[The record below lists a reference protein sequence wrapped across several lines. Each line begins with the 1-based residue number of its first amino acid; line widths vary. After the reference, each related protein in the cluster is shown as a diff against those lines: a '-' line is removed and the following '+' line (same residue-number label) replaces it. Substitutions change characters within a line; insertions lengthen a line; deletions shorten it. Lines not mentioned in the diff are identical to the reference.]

1 MTLPKNLHI
10 YVGLS
15 ALLILIILP
24 EHYFSTKPDDI
35 SFCIHVRTF
44 GIECPG
50 CGFTRAT
57 YNFLH
62 LNFKKAIS
70 LNPTVIFIFPI
81 IATETLNLIKENKLV
96 KKLKYITY
104 VLFIISLFFLYLER
118 IFNH

>member
-1 MTLPKNLHI
+1 
-10 YVGLS
+10 
-15 ALLILIILP
+15 LLILIILP

-35 SFCIHVRTF
+35 SFCVHVRIF

-57 YNFLH
+57 YNLLH

-70 LNPTVIFIFPI
+70 LNPTVVFIFPI
-81 IATETLNLIKENKLV
+81 IATETLILIKENQIT
-96 KKLKYITY
+96 KKLKYFTY
-104 VLFIISLFFLYLER
+104 VLFTIALFLLYYER

>member
-1 MTLPKNLHI
+1 MTLPNNFHI

-15 ALLILIILP
+15 ALLILMFLP
-24 EHYFSTKPDDI
+24 EQYFSTKPNDI
-35 SFCIHVRTF
+35 SFCVHVRIF

-70 LNPTVIFIFPI
+70 LNPTVIFLFPI
-81 IATETLNLIKENKLV
+81 IVLEILNLRNKSQV
-96 KKLKYITY
+96 VNKLKYFTY
-104 VLFIISLFFLYLER
+104 KIFIISLFLLYIKR
-118 IFNH
+118 ILNH